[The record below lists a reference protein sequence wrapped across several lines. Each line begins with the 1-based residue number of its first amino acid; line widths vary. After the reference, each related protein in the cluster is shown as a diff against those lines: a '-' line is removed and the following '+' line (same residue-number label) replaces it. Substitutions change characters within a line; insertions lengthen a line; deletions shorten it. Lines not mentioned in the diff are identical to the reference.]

1 MYPLVTII
9 TPYLNASRF
18 LDRFVY
24 SVRAQTYT
32 QWLCIMVD
40 DGSTDNGPSYLRE
53 LTLGDPRFLLISN
66 TFSKEYPGP
75 ASARNCALS
84 CVSSPLIAFCDV
96 DDIWHPEKLERQICF
111 HQANNLDLSVS
122 AYGRFLNNRPGQ
134 PVRAFICPP
143 SHLSFSK
150 LRGPNPIPMLTVL
163 MSSDLASNG
172 FLQLPHEDFL
182 YWIDLFRHNP
192 SLRYGCLKEVLSFY
206 CIHRDNLS
214 GCKSTMPFWTYR
226 VFRQS
231 GDTRLT
237 SVCSL
242 LFWLLGHL
250 MNQIKVLLHL
260 LFRNNSYVP
269 YLLLRSPLD
278 LSRQASSHPFC

>member
-24 SVRAQTYT
+24 SLRAQTNT
-32 QWLCIMVD
+32 QWVCIMVD
-40 DGSTDNGPSYLRE
+40 DGSTDNGPSYLRQ
-53 LTLGDPRFLLISN
+53 LTLSDPRFLLISN

-84 CVSSPLIAFCDV
+84 RVSSPLIAFCDV
-96 DDIWHPEKLERQICF
+96 DDIWHPEKLERQISF
-111 HQANNLDLSVS
+111 HLANKLDLSVS

-150 LRGPNPIPMLTVL
+150 LRGPNPIPLLTVV
-163 MSSDLASNG
+163 MSADLASSG
-172 FLQLPHEDFL
+172 FLQLAHEDFL
-182 YWIDLFRHNP
+182 YWLELFRRNP

-206 CIHRDNLS
+206 CIHSENLS
-214 GCKSTMPFWTYR
+214 GRKSTMPFWTYR

-231 GDTRLT
+231 GDSRLT
-237 SVCSL
+237 STCSL
-242 LFWLLGHL
+242 LFWILGHL
-250 MNQIKVLLHL
+250 TNQVRALLHL
-260 LFRNNSYVP
+260 AFRNNFYVP
-269 YLLLRSPLD
+269 YLLIRPPLN
-278 LSRQASSHPFC
+278 LSR